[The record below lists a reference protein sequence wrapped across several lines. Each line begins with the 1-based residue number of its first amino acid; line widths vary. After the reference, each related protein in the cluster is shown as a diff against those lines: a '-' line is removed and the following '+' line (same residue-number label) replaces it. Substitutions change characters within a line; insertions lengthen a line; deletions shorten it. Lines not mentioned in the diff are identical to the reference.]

1 MYKSSLNT
9 IFKQFKI
16 ISCFF
21 KLNLLLQLF
30 FKYESCHEH
39 SIYRMFWTF
48 YKPDLTFFFHGPMN
62 SVHSIKVFQQ
72 IHYYH
77 NQHIWKAVSW
87 LCDFSSSF
95 WWNLVLHLFFPFMNQ
110 GKFNLWFLGNLV
122 SQMAHL
128 KDFSS
133 SRILSMCKFCKAFE
147 CPVRD
152 KSFKGNDEGDRPF
165 ICQIC

>member
-9 IFKQFKI
+9 FFLKQFKI

-30 FKYESCHEH
+30 FKYESCHEY

-95 WWNLVLHLFFPFMNQ
+95 WWNLVLHLLQLNVFPLHESRQIQFMIFRKSSVTNDTFERLFLL
-110 GKFNLWFLGNLV
+110 KNSFNV
-122 SQMAHL
+122 
-128 KDFSS
+128 
-133 SRILSMCKFCKAFE
+133 
-147 CPVRD
+147 
-152 KSFKGNDEGDRPF
+152 
-165 ICQIC
+165 